1 MPALGIAMR
10 LAAGLVG
17 MAMLGACAL
26 TPEADP
32 LLRSDPHVAQLFNV
46 LRSARAEGGGL
57 AKIDM
62 AKFDAQLR
70 DMGRAHAIEWEIDQP
85 PAERMILKT
94 GHKALA
100 DAQGHP
106 EILNSL
112 DAFNRAIG
120 AW

>member
-1 MPALGIAMR
+1 IAFVAVLG
-10 LAAGLVG
+10 
-17 MAMLGACAL
+17 GACVSA
-26 TPEADP
+26 PEADP

-46 LRSARAEGGGL
+46 LRAARAEGGADGL
-57 AKIDM
+57 GKIDM

-70 DMGRAHAIEWEIDQP
+70 DMGRAHAIEWEIDQAP
-85 PAERMILKT
+85 PERMILKT

-112 DAFNRAIG
+112 DALNRAIG